1 MLTNQQISLANTNWK
16 SRKPLGLSMTF
27 VGSIRPNCLQNQ
39 NSNPKKNP
47 DQAEKIAHERLAEE
61 SGDVSLQPADGVD
74 PAENDFIF
82 ATFRAL
88 SATVLADRPIDF
100 TDEKMLKASV
110 SKLNGQTVFKDHNTS
125 VNNWVG
131 RVESSHW
138 DDTTAGFPSGINA
151 ILKLDTVKDP
161 MTVRGVHQGAIHSA
175 SGTVSF
181 EWKPSHPALMETGT
195 FFDHLGE
202 EIEGE
207 TVRILVTKIDKFWE
221 ISLVWQGADEFA
233 KQIGEDGRPVQQSQ
247 HLQTIAAQ
255 ASIPEKIIK
264 NNEELAMHPLNKLL
278 KEIFGLDVTE
288 NNFTEILNQY
298 FETKSKVLLQKIQQ
312 EAASLQ
318 SQIEQGQHR
327 VTELESK
334 MRDLEPQAT
343 LGRQYLED
351 ERKESIR
358 LYRLAKGDA
367 VSEAILKTLEKA
379 DLDIA
384 QAFKQEFQK
393 EVETKY
399 PNRCAKCGGTDIRRQ
414 SSQMPQDQ
422 GQQNQGPLSRKAM
435 EHEKDMHALSGTL

>member
-1 MLTNQQISLANTNWK
+1 MLTNQQISLAKTNWK
-16 SRKPLGLSMTF
+16 NRKPLGLSMTF
-27 VGSIRPNCLQNQ
+27 VGSIRPNSLQNQ
-39 NSNPKKNP
+39 NSNPKKNS

-61 SGDVSLQPADGVD
+61 AGDASLQPADGVD
-74 PAENDFIF
+74 PVENDFIF

-88 SATVLADRPIDF
+88 SATILADRPIDF
-100 TDEKMLKASV
+100 TDEKMLKAAV

-161 MTVRGVHQGAIHSA
+161 MTVRGVLQGAIHSA
-175 SGTVSF
+175 SVTVSF

-207 TVRILVTKIDKFWE
+207 TVRIIVTKIDKFWE

-233 KQIGEDGRPVQQSQ
+233 KQIGEDGHPVQQSQ
-247 HLQTIAAQ
+247 HLQTIAAK
-255 ASIPEKIIK
+255 ASIPEKNIK
-264 NNEELAMHPLNKLL
+264 NNEELIMHPLNKLL
-278 KEIFGLDVTE
+278 KDTFGVDVTE
-288 NNFTEILNQY
+288 KNFTEVLNQHV
-298 FETKSKVLLQKIQQ
+298 ETESKAHMQKSRQ
-312 EAASLQ
+312 EVAGLQ
-318 SQIEQGQHR
+318 SQVEQGR
-327 VTELESK
+327 NRIAELETKVSN
-334 MRDLEPQAT
+334 LEPQAT

-358 LYRLAKGDA
+358 LYRLAKGEE

-393 EVETKY
+393 EVETKF

-422 GQQNQGPLSRKAM
+422 GQPTQGPLFRKAL
-435 EHEKDMHALSGTL
+435 EHVKEIHAL